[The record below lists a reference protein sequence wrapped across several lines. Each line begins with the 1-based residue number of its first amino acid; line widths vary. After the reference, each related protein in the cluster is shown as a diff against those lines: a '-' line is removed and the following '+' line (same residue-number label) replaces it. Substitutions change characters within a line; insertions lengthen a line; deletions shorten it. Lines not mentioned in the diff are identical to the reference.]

1 MYDLLIRN
9 GIIYDGTGGPGYPAD
24 IGVLQGRIVA
34 VGNLEEDAAETIDA
48 SGSAVAPGFIDLHP
62 HSYAT
67 GISHVMVNGVPVI
80 KEGEFSGATPG
91 KLLRGFDA

>member
-1 MYDLLIRN
+1 MTSL
-9 GIIYDGTGGPGYPAD
+9 PACRL
-24 IGVLQGRIVA
+24 GLTRRGRI
-34 VGNLEEDAAETIDA
+34 
-48 SGSAVAPGFIDLHP
+48 APGMWADLVVFDPTRVADTATFEHP